1 LLDISF
7 FLLYVLI
14 HSNAS
19 VYRNVT
25 GKPSE
30 EIGMESTNANA
41 SEAAGAAVKREA
53 PRQAKKGLQIRDVL
67 LIGILL
73 AAGAVL
79 KFFVGTVINFGM
91 KPNFIIAMYCLTILL
106 IKPGIIEAAVIG
118 LLSGAVCQFF
128 PGQPYINFV
137 SELLGAAAMC
147 LLIKIPLEKI
157 RLPVKTIVCTFFST
171 LVSGFSFIAVMY
183 VMYYSGA
190 DIKPTPLA
198 IFMAIIFGTATIN
211 AVIVQVLYIPLKL
224 VLKKD

>member
-1 LLDISF
+1 ME
-7 FLLYVLI
+7 
-14 HSNAS
+14 NARAEA
-19 VYRNVT
+19 VPAQNTAPVT
-25 GKPSE
+25 GK
-30 EIGMESTNANA
+30 
-41 SEAAGAAVKREA
+41 REVA
-53 PRQAKKGLQIRDVL
+53 QKKKKGLEVRDVL

-79 KFFVGTVINFGM
+79 KFFVGSVINFGM
-91 KPNFIIAMYCLTILL
+91 KPNFIIAMYCLIIML
-106 IKPGIIEAAVIG
+106 IRPGFIEAAIIG
-118 LLSGAVCQFF
+118 ILAGAICQFF

-137 SELLGAAAMC
+137 SELLGAVAMC

-157 RLPVKTIVCTFFST
+157 KIPVKPIICTFLST

-183 VMYYSGA
+183 IMYYSGV

-224 VLKKD
+224 ALKL